1 MKGKSVALIIGLMT
15 VALLGVMSM
24 QYYFIWQSF
33 HLRSQLFD
41 ESVMTALTT
50 VALKAEKN
58 EALHFLNEKDRQEM
72 LARKKRDEDRLSRK
86 EQDQSELHAE
96 RMKMQNRQLKSK
108 FKALETEVRRRH
120 PGAVLIDNDFY
131 ETYIKDPRYRP
142 YVQYEA
148 TVHNQIDE
156 KGSLFQQ
163 KDIGIFTTKVAPVKK
178 LAKDDSVRY
187 FVIDPVAGDIII
199 ALPPRVDAHFE
210 SEIRRYEQQAKA
222 KNASSYIDSI
232 QINTNRGSSA
242 IENLAN
248 EFERSKRSL
257 AKRIDPK
264 FIIEELRE
272 ELQNRN
278 IPLDFDLKIK
288 KGQTDLAL
296 YELATHTNTE
306 ENGNRYS
313 TVLFPNETSAN
324 EAVISVYFPNKTSL
338 LLGNAKIMLL
348 SSATLLLVLIGAFS
362 YTILTIL
369 RQKKISEMK
378 TDFINNMTHEFKT
391 PVATIMI
398 ASESLKDPEI
408 TQDKARVKRL
418 ADVIYDE
425 NIRLGDHIER
435 VLNIARLDKGNL
447 ELEKET
453 IDVNDLLEGVLG
465 SMDLQFQKKD
475 ADIKLTLDAKN
486 ALIIGDELHLSNVIF
501 NLLDNA
507 IKYCHEQSRIEIHTK
522 NKNHSVY
529 ITIADNGVGI
539 SKEQLT
545 KIFDQFYRVPTGNI
559 HDVKGFG
566 LGLSYVQDII
576 KRMDGT
582 IKVKSELN
590 KGTEF
595 EIILPL
601 KG

>member
-1 MKGKSVALIIGLMT
+1 MT
-15 VALLGVMSM
+15 VALLGVMGM

-33 HLRSQLFD
+33 HLKSQLFD
-41 ESVMTALTT
+41 ESVMAALNT

-72 LARKKRDEDRLSRK
+72 LARKSREVYRLNRK
-86 EQDQSELHAE
+86 EQSESELYGE
-96 RMKMQNRQLKSK
+96 RMKMQSQQLKSK
-108 FKALETEVRRRH
+108 FKALESEVRRRH
-120 PGAVLIDNDFY
+120 PGAVLIDNDFF
-131 ETYIKDPRYRP
+131 ETYIKDPKYRP

-148 TVHNQIDE
+148 TVHHEIDG

-163 KDIGIFTTKVAPVKK
+163 QEVGIFSTKIAPIKR

-199 ALPPRVDAHFE
+199 SLPPRNDARLE

-222 KNASSYIDSI
+222 RNASSYIDSI
-232 QINTNRGSSA
+232 QTDPSRKNSA
-242 IENLAN
+242 IVNLAN
-248 EFERSKRSL
+248 EFERTKQSL

-278 IPLDFDLKIK
+278 IPLDFDLKIN
-288 KGQTDLAL
+288 KGKTDLTL
-296 YELATHTNTE
+296 YELANHRPE
-306 ENGNRYS
+306 KGNGNRYS
-313 TVLFPNETSAN
+313 TVLFPNETADN

-338 LLGNAKIMLL
+338 LIGNAKIMLL
-348 SSATLLLVLIGAFS
+348 SSATLLVVLIGAFS

-408 TQDKARVKRL
+408 TDDKSRVKRL
-418 ADVIYDE
+418 ANVIYDE
-425 NIRLGDHIER
+425 NLRLGDHIER

-447 ELEKET
+447 ELEKES
-453 IDVNDLLEGVLG
+453 IDVNDLLEGVVG
-465 SMDLQFQKKD
+465 SMELQLEKKNAEIKLRLD
-475 ADIKLTLDAKN
+475 ADH
-486 ALIIGDELHLSNVIF
+486 ALIQGDELHLSNVIF

-507 IKYCHEQSRIEIHTK
+507 IKYSREQSKIEIHTR
-522 NKNHSVY
+522 NKNNLVY
-529 ITIADNGVGI
+529 ITISDNGVGI

-545 KIFDQFYRVPTGNI
+545 KVFDQFYRVPTGNI

-566 LGLSYVQDII
+566 LGLSYVQDIV
-576 KRMDGT
+576 KRMNGT

-601 KG
+601 KV